1 MSEKER
7 PSELAILKAIRDQRH
22 PSGETDRSNLN
33 ATLVKSSIWK
43 KNTLQ
48 KIAQSAK
55 PITMRDVRSEGESAL
70 GTEGSSP
77 LAENDESA
85 KQEERRKS
93 AILRRRS
100 EEIDRLQRKIA
111 KLDEENA
118 KLTELHQNK
127 LDAHRNELLE
137 FQRAFEQFQQQSDL
151 LLTELDQENERLR
164 LECKLNNKRS
174 ML

>member
-7 PSELAILKAIRDQRH
+7 PSELAIPKAIRNQRH
-22 PSGETDRSNLN
+22 LSGETDRSNLS
-33 ATLVKSSIWK
+33 ATLVKSSLWK

-55 PITMRDVRSEGESAL
+55 PATMHDVRSEGASAL
-70 GTEGSSP
+70 GTERSAP
-77 LAENDESA
+77 LGEIDDSA
-85 KQEERRKS
+85 NQEERRKS

-100 EEIDRLQRKIA
+100 EEVERLRQRIA

-118 KLTELHQNK
+118 RLTELHQNK

-137 FQRAFEQFQQQSDL
+137 FQQAFEQFQQQSDL
-151 LLTELDQENERLR
+151 LMTELDQENERLR

-174 ML
+174 IL